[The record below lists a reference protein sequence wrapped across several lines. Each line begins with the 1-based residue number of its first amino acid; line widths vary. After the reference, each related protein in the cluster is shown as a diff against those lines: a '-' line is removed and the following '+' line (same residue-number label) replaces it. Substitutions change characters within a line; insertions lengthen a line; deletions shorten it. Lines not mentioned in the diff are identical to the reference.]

1 MATTV
6 VSFKLNRE
14 QYDRLSTSARE
25 AGVSPGQFAK
35 ALSCGASAH
44 VDYAAQIERAIAESE
59 KRILEYVQKATRY
72 LESKIAQP
80 PAAPRPA
87 QQVQT
92 PGGMRDWSGS

>member
-1 MATTV
+1 MAV
-6 VSFKLNRE
+6 IRFFVNNEQHDKL
-14 QYDRLSTSARE
+14 LAAARE

-35 ALSCGASAH
+35 ALACGAAAH
-44 VDYAAQIERAIAESE
+44 VDLSHQISREIAESE

-72 LESKIAQP
+72 LESKLAQP